1 VTACAPASPLETVTA
16 EVLPRR
22 PVRPATGR
30 LDRFRG
36 DVEGLRAVAVVA
48 VVLFHAG
55 VPGLTG
61 GFVGVD
67 VFFVLSGFLIT
78 GLLLDEVQRT
88 GRVSLGSF
96 WARRARRL
104 LPLATLVHL
113 TTLVGAWLVLT
124 PLELPAVGRDAL
136 WAGAFGMNLLLARE
150 GVDYHASDEP
160 SLYQHYWSL
169 GVEEQFYL
177 VWPLVVAAVVA
188 GSALLARRRARS
200 AGTGPGTG
208 VAGPV
213 AVLAGV
219 TALAVVASFVAG
231 LLVTVSAQP
240 MAYFLP
246 WTRGWELGVG
256 ALLALVAP
264 LLVRTPRAVREVLA
278 VAGLV
283 AVVAACLL
291 LSEATPF
298 PGTAA
303 LLPVLG
309 TAAVVAAGTG
319 VGDGRPT
326 VLARALSVRP
336 MQLVGRWSYGWYLWH
351 WPVLLLGRRLLGGD
365 PGLLTDLALAGLSL
379 GLAALTHLLLEDP
392 VRRDPR
398 LSAFPRRSLALG
410 AACVVAA
417 TVAGSA
423 AATVD
428 PRVRG
433 EGPPATPVA
442 EGPADP
448 VEESEVVRAVA
459 TAESVET
466 LPQNLR
472 PAVEDAAED
481 VARARNDDGVSCMVA
496 VEHTDITREPGGSCV
511 FGDHPGSDTTVV
523 LAGDSHAYQWFPA
536 LERIADEQRWR
547 LVVLTKAGCPL
558 WDVELRLQSLRRD
571 YTECYEWREAA
582 LDRIEE
588 EQPDLVVVSA
598 AVFNPR
604 GEDFTRRW
612 ADGVTRTTTELQE
625 RTGAEVVAL
634 QDTPHPGEDVPRCLA
649 EHVDDVQ
656 ECAASREKALKDPER
671 RALTAQRAA
680 ASGAVVVDPVPW
692 FCREECP
699 AVIGNTPAYHD
710 DDHITATYAEALAP
724 LLEERLVAA
733 LRRG

>member
-1 VTACAPASPLETVTA
+1 VTA

-22 PVRPATGR
+22 PARSTAGR

-48 VVLFHAG
+48 VVLFHVG
-55 VPGLTG
+55 VPGVDG

-88 GRVSLGSF
+88 GRVSLRSF

-113 TTLVGAWLVLT
+113 ATLVGAWLVLT
-124 PLELPAVGRDAL
+124 PLELPAAGRDAL
-136 WAGAFGMNLLLARE
+136 WAGAFGMNLLLARQ
-150 GVDYHASDEP
+150 GVDYHASSEP

-177 VWPLVVAAVVA
+177 AWPVVVA
-188 GSALLARRRARS
+188 GVVTGCALLARRRARAAGAS
-200 AGTGPGTG
+200 ARGG
-208 VAGPV
+208 VSGPV
-213 AVLAGV
+213 VVLAGV
-219 TALAVVASFVAG
+219 TAVAVVASFVAG
-231 LLVTVSAQP
+231 VAVTVSTQP

-256 ALLALVAP
+256 ALLALIAP
-264 LLVRTPRAVREVLA
+264 LLVRTPHAVREALA

-309 TAAVVAAGTG
+309 AAAVVAAGTG

-326 VLARALSVRP
+326 VLGRALSVRP
-336 MQLVGRWSYGWYLWH
+336 MRLVGRWSYGWYLWH
-351 WPVLLLGRRLLGGD
+351 WPVLLLGRRLLGD
-365 PGLLTDLALAGLSL
+365 AGLVADLALAGLSL
-379 GLAALTHLLLEDP
+379 GLAALTHVLLEDP
-392 VRRDPR
+392 VRRAPV
-398 LSAFPRRSLALG
+398 LSAVPRRSLALG
-410 AACVVAA
+410 AGCVLAA
-417 TVAGSA
+417 TVAGSVA
-423 AATVD
+423 AGVD

-433 EGPPATPVA
+433 EGPPAAPVA
-442 EGPADP
+442 AGPSDAVSEG
-448 VEESEVVRAVA
+448 EVVRAVA
-459 TAESVET
+459 TAQSVGT

-472 PAVEDAAED
+472 PAVEDAPED

-511 FGDHPGSDTTVV
+511 FGDHPDSATTVV
-523 LAGDSHAYQWFPA
+523 LTGDSHAYQWFPA
-536 LERIADEQRWR
+536 LERIADERAWR

-558 WDVELRLQSLRRD
+558 WDVQLDLQSLRRD
-571 YTECYEWREAA
+571 YTECYQWRDAVHE
-582 LDRIEE
+582 RIEQ
-588 EQPDLVVVSA
+588 EQPELVVVSA

-604 GEDFTRRW
+604 GEDFTQRW
-612 ADGVTRTTTELQE
+612 ADGVTRTTTELRE
-625 RTGAEVVAL
+625 RTGAQVVAI
-634 QDTPHPGEDVPRCLA
+634 QDTPHPGDDVPRCLA
-649 EHVDDVQ
+649 EHEDDVQ
-656 ECAASREKALKDPER
+656 ACAAGREEALKDPGR

-710 DDHITATYAEALAP
+710 DDHITATYARTLAP
-724 LLEERLVAA
+724 VLEQRLVAA
-733 LRRG
+733 LRGDDRT